1 MPYRG
6 RQVACWIAQPTEL
19 SIAETAGLS
28 SDSTAMPQQ
37 RLVAERRWRLGVQ
50 SRGHPS
56 AIVAELLR
64 ALRASQVRV
73 TVRWCCCLGT
83 VC

>member
-1 MPYRG
+1 
-6 RQVACWIAQPTEL
+6 
-19 SIAETAGLS
+19 
-28 SDSTAMPQQ
+28 MPQQ

-64 ALRASQVRV
+64 ALRASQVGNEEHGRA
-73 TVRWCCCLGT
+73 RDEWSNSWAPCLPAGANWT
-83 VC
+83 RRATLLAHMM

>member
-1 MPYRG
+1 
-6 RQVACWIAQPTEL
+6 
-19 SIAETAGLS
+19 
-28 SDSTAMPQQ
+28 MPQQ

-64 ALRASQVRV
+64 ALRASQVTRSQVIRTCLCARRRLHTV
-73 TVRWCCCLGT
+73 TYLASFGQRSVF
-83 VC
+83 